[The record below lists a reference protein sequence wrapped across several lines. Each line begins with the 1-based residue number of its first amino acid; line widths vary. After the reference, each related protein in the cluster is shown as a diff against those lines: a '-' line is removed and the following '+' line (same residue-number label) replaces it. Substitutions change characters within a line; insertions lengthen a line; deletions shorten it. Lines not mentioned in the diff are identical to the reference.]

1 MRCKNNCRSA
11 ADWTLE
17 VPDVAMTHGIRYEF
31 PELPLESVS
40 AGTNLLLTGPAL
52 GGTRELLLRLLLGE
66 DGVVIITADTSARK
80 VINAFNDVGGRIDH
94 NRVRIVSCTQEREDD
109 LGEFVTSVSSP
120 ADLTGIGIEYSG
132 QYEQVYA
139 RGYDCVRT
147 GLYTLTPLLMYSEEV
162 RPVFRFVNTVTSR
175 IRTADGLGVCAI
187 DPSAHDDRVVS
198 SIAQPFDAR
207 IDVREVDGVVELRVK
222 GLSDQPSEWTSVPA
236 LE

>member
-1 MRCKNNCRSA
+1 MR
-11 ADWTLE
+11 
-17 VPDVAMTHGIRYEF
+17 HGTRYEF
-31 PELPLESVS
+31 PDLPLNSVD
-40 AGTNLLLTGPAL
+40 AGTNVLLTGPTL

-80 VINAFNDVGGRIDH
+80 VLSAFEAAGGRVDRE
-94 NRVRIVSCTQEREDD
+94 RVRVVSCTQERDDD
-109 LGEFVTSVSSP
+109 LGDFVVSVGSP
-120 ADLTGIGIEYSG
+120 GDLTGIGIEYSG

-139 RGYDCVRT
+139 RGYDTVRT
-147 GLYTLTPLLMYSEEV
+147 GIYTLTPLLVYSEEI

-187 DPSAHDDRVVS
+187 DPSAHDEQVVN

-207 IDVREVDGVVELRVK
+207 VDVREVDGTVELRVT
-222 GLSDQPSEWTSVPA
+222 GLPDQPSEWTAVPA